1 MATQREVAGHCNKL
15 TKQQKVEENQVCGG
29 PENLS
34 SLPPSFGVKP
44 RAVYAV
50 VNVGGKGY
58 FYIYHVAEAGVGAGS
73 CVPAYDGACNM
84 CCHVRCAGGGKWA
97 WHAVTVMGLTVALVL
112 ETRNQ
117 DTQEG

>member
-50 VNVGGKGY
+50 VNIGGKGY
-58 FYIYHVAEAGVGAGS
+58 FYIYHVAEAGWQQEAVYLPTTVPETCAAMSGVSGVGSGHGTLS
-73 CVPAYDGACNM
+73 LSWD
-84 CCHVRCAGGGKWA
+84 
-97 WHAVTVMGLTVALVL
+97 
-112 ETRNQ
+112 
-117 DTQEG
+117 